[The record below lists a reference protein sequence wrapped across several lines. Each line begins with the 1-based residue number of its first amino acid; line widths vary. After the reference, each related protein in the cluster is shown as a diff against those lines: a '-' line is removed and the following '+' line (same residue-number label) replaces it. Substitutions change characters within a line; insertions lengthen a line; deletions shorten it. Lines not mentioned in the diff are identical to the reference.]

1 MSTSN
6 PSATVDTAVSV
17 VLNDLEI
24 VRAALN
30 AAHHHSTVIDLAE
43 QYRKLIQRPTPSNLT
58 KSLQSAA
65 TIVNSYIE
73 LATIEDEAS
82 D

>member
-1 MSTSN
+1 ML
-6 PSATVDTAVSV
+6 D
-17 VLNDLEI
+17 DLEV

-30 AAHHHSTVIDLAE
+30 AAHHHSTVVDLAE
-43 QYRKLIQRPTPSNLT
+43 QYRKLTQRPTPSNLT

-65 TIVNSYIE
+65 VIVNSYIE
-73 LATIEDEAS
+73 LATIEEEAAS